1 MAGMNEELMADVIEG
16 SVRLA
21 WSGATTDAAL
31 VIEELRSG
39 AESLGG
45 TVTVDCCPVGMDPVA
60 RSAGIMPVV
69 LLASSIWLKLCPAS
83 QLMAQGPGGRQ
94 LLLLG
99 AHLRKRFGPSAK
111 AGLHRMD
118 WKVK

>member
-45 TVTVDCCPVGMDPVA
+45 TVTVDRCPVGMDPAALSSRLSADA
-60 RSAGIMPVV
+60 REIGEGVRRIFDPGGV
-69 LLASSIWLKLCPAS
+69 LL
-83 QLMAQGPGGRQ
+83 
-94 LLLLG
+94 
-99 AHLRKRFGPSAK
+99 
-111 AGLHRMD
+111 
-118 WKVK
+118 